1 MLCLDCIC
9 NILRHM
15 LTFDLRVNE
24 DNDSDTS
31 DHEEE
36 FYYTEIEVTVDTM
49 TQSFADMYTS
59 SPPQTNRVVG
69 VTAAPPDHD
78 YQKKK
83 VRQVDSN

>member
-1 MLCLDCIC
+1 MF
-9 NILRHM
+9 
-15 LTFDLRVNE
+15 TFDLRVNE

-59 SPPQTNRVVG
+59 SPPQATQFNG
-69 VTAAPPDHD
+69 IVTTLPDHD

-83 VRQVDSN
+83 VRI